1 MRTQA
6 IAMMVA
12 APLLALGGPQAAACW
27 GTGHGYAATTAAAP
41 LAPRRYGY
49 MSYGYSSPG
58 YYGGYYGGPILAGTG
73 VRRPVAA
80 AAVVRRNYGYG
91 GRAVVPRV
99 GSGARIGR
107 TGPGNRGRGR

>member
-1 MRTQA
+1 MQIRTITA
-6 IAMMVA
+6 ALVVA
-12 APLLALGGPQAAACW
+12 APILALGSPQAAACW
-27 GTGHGYAATTAAAP
+27 DTGRGYGATTAAAP
-41 LAPRRYGY
+41 VAPRRYGY
-49 MSYGYSSPG
+49 MSYGYSSPAYYDG
-58 YYGGYYGGPILAGTG
+58 YYGGIG

-107 TGPGNRGRGR
+107 TGPGNRGLGR